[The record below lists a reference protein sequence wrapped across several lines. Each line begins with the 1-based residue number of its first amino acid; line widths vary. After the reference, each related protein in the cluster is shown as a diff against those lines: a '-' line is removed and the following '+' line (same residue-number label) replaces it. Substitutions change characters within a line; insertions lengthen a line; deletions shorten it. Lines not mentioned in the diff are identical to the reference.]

1 MGRPNQ
7 CNPCC
12 GDITDPPEPPAID
25 DCDFVICVALIDENS
40 SMGGQSSKMQK
51 WIEAY
56 PNRILFVLDFDS
68 YSPRYDNIYSQ
79 EFKDWP
85 YSMSLFLETGVE
97 LTRDNGS
104 NTIANSNDPW
114 TRIKNV
120 IATKSAEI
128 QNVFNNLASQVS
140 VFVDNT
146 GSLGATAVRATKE
159 KLITDF
165 KADGYAERGSVD
177 NSSEDFICPFVQDK
191 CCTNTAAA
199 DLMDLCSDVNGFN
212 GSVCEP
218 TQLFILDD
226 DIDNLEYLVREYC
239 DGFFDTGN
247 YANVCPNCI
256 TGDTEDA
263 KQYNRFTVAA
273 FNATGDNIEG
283 LGYTKTIEY
292 RDPGEAWETLDE
304 LEADKVAAYLANGLT
319 GQADELDLRLH
330 NVNLGGGLPTGENIW
345 STSDPEDTCTHNF
358 LTANQGSVDPCTDFE
373 RQTVSSCI
381 FDVFRRQFR
390 IKIDLIDYPLS
401 ATSKTFRLYEIKYQ
415 EPTDPPD
422 PPECNIDCQREGLEA
437 TNNSHGLADSME
449 PHGSGPASFP
459 QRVFNLDLQLTQ
471 DPITGKSQQYFYPYQ
486 NFENIPSDVVAQ
498 KSFDYVEGK
507 NYGYTAYI
515 SSKPND
521 DDNRGPFYLTVSR
534 SKVNFGDDDGSFTGD
549 IPGPK
554 EIIARIPITDFSSYA
569 NENQSYAELFSKNCS
584 IAITTRIPST
594 VNQFTGEDP
603 ERSLYVAVGHF
614 EEGLDVNLDIFA
626 ARDGKVWLFRIDDPE
641 NITPLVLGGVETG
654 NLFLQQ
660 TFQRTDVPDN
670 ASMKST
676 RISNV
681 GTFNRDGFG
690 CTVSMNVQR
699 ENKGDVW
706 ALAIGTHLGEVVV
719 YDLDSETYMRFPT
732 ASSLAT
738 ATNNNG
744 IQLQTFCDG
753 GVYEHNDGTIDDP
766 TWSSPISAIDISEDG
781 KTIAFGEPMYRQS
794 PNSLRERSIT
804 RGVLTTD
811 FVDGTTGEEDILVG
825 SMYEENHSRFILG
838 RVRVFQFGVARQ
850 SNFNTI
856 EGYFE
861 VFPYFGS
868 TDPFPGPS
876 RDYVEDLNQE
886 GGRYWNEWLPA
897 LYGEQSAEFY
907 KEGNFIEGEP
917 VINYATRVRIR
928 SKTSNP
934 ITVEEIWVPLFGMD
948 VALDSTG
955 RTLAIGAP
963 WQDDPQVRSGGK
975 STGSLYEPG
984 YGIDIPLS
992 QRLGKESAVPIG
1004 MVHTWDLTLRR
1015 TSFFGFT
1022 GRSVSLSSTSYE
1034 YISPDLEKPFNLSQQ
1049 HFNRVTILEE
1059 KQSSYA
1065 YTNTSSRQLV
1075 RAENLTWKGPYNPW
1089 YNYNSSVF
1097 QDDRDISSTVG
1108 HNVLYGIPTYVDSF
1122 TASPS
1127 YFGASVNFS
1136 KRCTNYR
1143 DFGEKTETF
1152 NFLVVGSPGQKVS
1165 NGVGGSRLVGAK
1177 RVYKRVENFLS
1188 PDDRIL
1194 GVLKSTWVYV
1204 NELGAWNYNG
1214 YYLNEGNEVKVGG
1227 YAADIRYK
1235 TQYTYNIPGNEY
1247 TRYDIVNEGIGYGI
1261 KLVYNGDRTRGGTA
1275 SFQGHKDFYSALLI
1289 ESEDFIKFGPNQQ
1302 TGSVEGS
1309 RFVMYPGQSLILPLC
1324 GNLKI
1329 RPLGGKNWGSSAGI
1343 FFEAT
1348 GRNLE
1353 FSEQVGGVGGTHFL
1367 DLTAI
1372 SQDTLGANDS
1382 AFRLYVI
1389 NIGYRGE
1396 SSPLP

>member
-12 GDITDPPEPPAID
+12 GDITDPPEPPLID

-40 SMGGQSSKMQK
+40 SMGNQSSKMQK

-68 YSPRYDNIYSQ
+68 YSSNYDNNYGQ

-104 NTIANSNDPW
+104 STIANSNDPW

-128 QNVFNNLASQVS
+128 QNVFNNIASQVS

-146 GSLGATAVRATKE
+146 GSLGASAVRATKE

-165 KADGYAERGSVD
+165 KADGYSERGSVD

-191 CCTNTAAA
+191 CCTNPSAA
-199 DLMDLCSDVNGFN
+199 DLMDLCSSVNGFN
-212 GSVCEP
+212 GSVCDP

-226 DIDNLEYLVREYC
+226 DIDNVRYLVREYC
-239 DGFFDTGN
+239 DGFFDSGD
-247 YANVCPNCI
+247 YANVCPNCVSE
-256 TGDTEDA
+256 DTEDA
-263 KQYNRFTVAA
+263 YQYNRFTVAA
-273 FNATGDNIEG
+273 FNATGDNVEG
-283 LGYTKTIEY
+283 IGYTKTIEY

-304 LEADKVAAYLANGLT
+304 LEADKVAEYLANGLT

-330 NVNLGGGLPTGENIW
+330 NVVLGGGLPTGENIW

-358 LTANQGSVDPCTDFE
+358 LTANQGSADPCTDFE
-373 RQTVSSCI
+373 RQVSGSCI

-401 ATSKTFRLYEIKYQ
+401 ATSKTFKLYEIKYQ
-415 EPTDPPD
+415 DLTDS
-422 PPECNIDCQREGLEA
+422 PECNIDCKREGVESTTGSLVDSVEPNIRRVS
-437 TNNSHGLADSME
+437 NNTSS
-449 PHGSGPASFP
+449 
-459 QRVFNLDLQLTQ
+459 QRVFNLNLYYSK
-471 DPITGKSQQYFYPYQ
+471 DPTTGKIQQYFYPYTID
-486 NFENIPSDVVAQ
+486 NIVSDVVAQ

-507 NYGYTAYI
+507 NYGYTAFL
-515 SSKPND
+515 SSKSITPED
-521 DDNRGPFYLTVSR
+521 YGPIHLTVSR
-534 SKVNFGDDDGSFTGD
+534 VKLNFGDDDGSYIGD
-549 IPGPK
+549 SPGPT
-554 EIIARIPITDFSSYA
+554 EIIARIPIADFSTYA
-569 NENQSYAELFSKNCS
+569 SGGEYFAQSFANNCS
-584 IAITTRIPST
+584 IAITTRLPGTSDGFGE
-594 VNQFTGEDP
+594 VNP
-603 ERSLYVAVGHF
+603 ERALYVAVGHF
-614 EEGLDVNLDIFA
+614 EEGRDFNAEIFEA
-626 ARDGKVWLFRIDDPE
+626 TDGKVWLFRIDDPE
-641 NITPLVLGGVETG
+641 DITPLVEGAVETG
-654 NLFLQQ
+654 NLTLEQ

-676 RISNV
+676 HF
-681 GTFNRDGFG
+681 GATGEYNRDGFG

-699 ENKGDVW
+699 EGKGDIW

-719 YDLDSETYMRFPT
+719 YDLYEEAYISFPT

-738 ATNNNG
+738 ATRNDD

-753 GVYEHNDGTIDDP
+753 GVYEHNDGTLDDT
-766 TWSSPISAIDISEDG
+766 TWSSPISSIDISEDG
-781 KTIAFGEPMYRQS
+781 KTIAFGEPLYRQS

-804 RGVLTTD
+804 RGVLTKD
-811 FVDGTTGEEDILVG
+811 FYDATGEENILVG
-825 SMYEENHSRFILG
+825 SMYEENHSRFIMG
-838 RVRVFQFGVARQ
+838 RARVFQFGYLR
-850 SNFNTI
+850 NNNNTGFI

-868 TDPFPGPS
+868 TDPPGPS

-886 GGRYWNEWLPA
+886 DGRYWNEWLPA

-907 KEGNFIEGEP
+907 KEGNPIEGEP

-928 SKTSNP
+928 SKGANP
-934 ITVEEIWVPLFGMD
+934 ITAEEIWVPLFGMD

-963 WQDDPQVRSGGK
+963 WQDDPQYINRKHS
-975 STGSLYEPG
+975 SSLYEPG
-984 YGIDIPLS
+984 YGINIPLN
-992 QRLGKESAVPIG
+992 QRQGEESVIPIG

-1015 TSFFGFT
+1015 STFFDFE
-1022 GRSVSLSSTSYE
+1022 GRAVDLDVSSHE
-1034 YISPDLEKPFNLSQQ
+1034 YINPDLENPFNLSQQ

-1059 KQSSYA
+1059 GQSSYA

-1075 RAENLTWKGPYNPW
+1075 SAENLTWKGPYNPW
-1089 YNYNSSVF
+1089 FNYNDVQF
-1097 QDDRDISSTVG
+1097 QADRGISSTVG
-1108 HNVLYGIPTYVDSF
+1108 HNILYGHPPYYKIFSSDIQSPTPSF
-1122 TASPS
+1122 
-1127 YFGASVNFS
+1127 FGASVNFS
-1136 KRCTNYR
+1136 KRCTLFR
-1143 DFGEKTETF
+1143 DFGAKNETF
-1152 NFLVVGSPGQKVS
+1152 NFLVVGSP
-1165 NGVGGSRLVGAK
+1165 RLVVPSSLGGRIAGAK

-1188 PDDRIL
+1188 PDARRT

-1204 NELGAWNYNG
+1204 NENG
-1214 YYLNEGNEVKVGG
+1214 LFSYSGNYLNEGNQVKVGG
-1227 YAADIRYK
+1227 YAADVRYK
-1235 TQYTYNIPGNEY
+1235 TLFYNANKNLNN
-1247 TRYDIVNEGIGYGI
+1247 YDIVNEGIGYGI
-1261 KLVYNGDRTRGGTA
+1261 KLVYNGDRTRGGGGSST
-1275 SFQGHKDFYSALLI
+1275 GYEDFYSALLI
-1289 ESEDFIKFGPNQQ
+1289 ESEDFIKYGPNQI

-1329 RPLGGKNWGSSAGI
+1329 EPLGTKTWGSSDGI

-1353 FSEQVGGVGGTHFL
+1353 FSDDLSQRVRYPSFL

-1372 SQDTLGANDS
+1372 SQDTLGENDS
-1382 AFRLYVI
+1382 TFRLYVI
-1389 NIGYRGE
+1389 NIGYRGQIG
-1396 SSPLP
+1396 PLPF